1 MMRIVYITKSM
12 APVGGLERVVCDKMN
27 YLVGHGYDVTL
38 ITYEQGDHPFAYPV
52 DSRINHYD
60 LDVRFFLLYRYPLWK
75 RLYYYRQYRSIFK
88 ERLQRTIDCVKPDVV
103 IANTYSMNVADIIA
117 NLQTTAYRILESH
130 VAFYIMRKT
139 DSYRKI
145 PLMRWL
151 ANIYDWHTG
160 VAVRKFDKVVTLT
173 KGDAKDWL
181 MLTDRVEVIPN
192 PVTSFPDEV
201 ITHDGSG
208 RRIIAV
214 GRLHEQKGF
223 DRLINAFA
231 MVANH
236 CPEWHIDIYGS
247 GDDEKML
254 FDIIHNNGLDG
265 KVNIF
270 PPTNQ
275 IYEEY
280 QKSEFFVL
288 SSRYEGYPL
297 VLNEAMA
304 CGIPCVA
311 FRCKYGPEE
320 AIEHQVNGLLV
331 ENGNVKDLAQK
342 ILWMT
347 NHPEERKT
355 MGQAARVAAQRYL
368 LDTIMQKWVDLFSS
382 LTKTGE

>member
-12 APVGGLERVVCDKMN
+12 ALEGGLERVVCDKMN

>member
-192 PVTSFPDEV
+192 PVTYYPPDV
-201 ITHDGSG
+201 PVHKDNYY
-208 RRIIAV
+208 RIVCV
-214 GRLHEQKGF
+214 GRLDEQKGI
-223 DRLINAFA
+223 DLLIESFA
-231 MVANH
+231 QIASK
-236 CPEWHIDIYGS
+236 CPQWHIDIYGS
-247 GDDEKML
+247 GDDEVLLRQMITDRNL
-254 FDIIHNNGLDG
+254 QERIIIHAPTT
-265 KVNIF
+265 NI
-270 PPTNQ
+270 
-275 IYEEY
+275 YKEY
-280 QKSEFFVL
+280 QISDFLVL
-288 SSRYEGYPL
+288 SSRYEGFGL
-297 VLNEAMA
+297 VLLEAMS

-311 FRCKYGPEE
+311 FRCKYGPEDV
-320 AIEHQVNGLLV
+320 IEDQKTGLLV
-331 ENGNVKDLAQK
+331 DNGNIQDLGDK
-342 ILWMT
+342 MLWMIH
-347 NHPEERKT
+347 HPKERLQ
-355 MGQAARVAAQRYL
+355 MGQAARQAAARF
-368 LDTIMQKWVDLFSS
+368 DKSTIMQLWLNLFTRISS
-382 LTKTGE
+382 

>member
-151 ANIYDWHTG
+151 AYIYDWHTG

-368 LDTIMQKWVDLFSS
+368 LDTIMQKWVVLFSS

>member
-1 MMRIVYITKSM
+1 MKIMYIIKSFAM
-12 APVGGLERVVCDKMN
+12 KAGVERVMSDKMN
-27 YLVGHGYDVTL
+27 FLDGHGYDVVL
-38 ITYEQGDHPFAYPV
+38 VTYEQGNHPLAFPLNPDVIHHRLDARFFTLSCYPIWKRPYYWYKMRCSFKHGLQAVV
-52 DSRINHYD
+52 DS
-60 LDVRFFLLYRYPLWK
+60 
-75 RLYYYRQYRSIFK
+75 
-88 ERLQRTIDCVKPDVV
+88 EKPD
-103 IANTYSMNVADIIA
+103 IIITTTYSMKVLDIILGIKTSA
-117 NLQTTAYRILESH
+117 HRLIESH
-130 VAFYIMRKT
+130 IACYT
-139 DSYRKI
+139 
-145 PLMRWL
+145 
-151 ANIYDWHTG
+151 
-160 VAVRKFDKVVTLT
+160 VRKAYDYRWNPMFFRLAKLYDKYVFGKIRRFDRLIVLT
-173 KGDAKDWL
+173 AGDATDWKEYI
-181 MLTDRVEVIPN
+181 DYVEIIPN

-275 IYEEY
+275 IYQEY

-368 LDTIMQKWVDLFSS
+368 LDTIMQKWVVLFSS